1 VRSFQ
6 GRKKNGGTRHLVGP
20 HDHLA
25 LSAALRAGWAIRAEW
40 MRRISRRPGIFRPA
54 EKGNYAFVR
63 QSNCLDSVRPQDTDR
78 AHMGETAASADP
90 RTNVDNHNL
99 LPLGLIIVFGIFA
112 STMPQPQ
119 ALGKLPLQFLL
130 KNDVHITR
138 EQMAAF
144 FFWCGLAW
152 YLKPFAGI
160 LTDALPFF
168 GTRRRHYLLFSSAL
182 TALSWIG
189 MGFLP
194 HTYSSLLLGAMIV
207 NLFMV
212 MASTVTGAYLVEAG
226 QRMSATGRLTAL
238 RMVVYNFC
246 TLIQGPLGGLLATVG
261 FIWATGANAALALTI
276 FPIAY
281 IYLKEQG
288 AAQYRSSVVFQ
299 NAGQQLKTIIRSKNL
314 WVALLFIALFY
325 FSPGF
330 STPLFYM
337 QTDELHFSKQAIG
350 NLGVFSGAFAI
361 LAAILYSQLIKR
373 FHIRILLLIAVAA
386 SACGTLLYL
395 FYSNWIRAIW
405 IESQNGFLFAF
416 AEITILDLAARAT
429 PKGCEGLGYSL
440 MLSVRNVALFGA
452 DVVGSYLAD
461 HKWPFANLVYLNA
474 GTTAVVL
481 ILVPLLPATLMQS
494 KDAALKKGG
503 SE

>member
-1 VRSFQ
+1 
-6 GRKKNGGTRHLVGP
+6 
-20 HDHLA
+20 
-25 LSAALRAGWAIRAEW
+25 
-40 MRRISRRPGIFRPA
+40 
-54 EKGNYAFVR
+54 
-63 QSNCLDSVRPQDTDR
+63 
-78 AHMGETAASADP
+78 MGEIGASAVP
-90 RTNVDNHNL
+90 RTKVENGNL
-99 LPLGLIIVFGIFA
+99 LPLALIIIFGIFA

-130 KNDVHITR
+130 KNDVQVTR

-152 YLKPFAGI
+152 YLKPIAGI
-160 LTDALPFF
+160 LTDAFPFF

-194 HTYSSLLLGAMIV
+194 HTYGSLLLGAMIV

-238 RMVVYNFC
+238 RMLVYNFC
-246 TLIQGPLGGLLATVG
+246 TLIQGPLGGLLATLG
-261 FIWATGANAALALTI
+261 FTWATTANAAVALSI
-276 FPIAY
+276 LPIAY
-281 IYLKEQG
+281 IYLKEQR
-288 AAQYRSSVVFQ
+288 AAQNRRSIVFE
-299 NAGQQLKTIIRSKNL
+299 NAGRQLKTIMGSKNL
-314 WVALLFIALFY
+314 WIALLFIALFY

-330 STPLFYM
+330 TTPLFYM

-373 FHIRILLLIAVAA
+373 FQIRFLLLVAIAA
-386 SACGTLLYL
+386 SACGTLFYL
-395 FYSNWIRAIW
+395 FYSSWIPAVL
-405 IESQNGFLFAF
+405 IECQNGFFFGL
-416 AEITILDLAARAT
+416 AEIAILDLAARAT

-440 MLSVRNVALFGA
+440 MLSIRNVALFGA

-461 HKWPFANLVYLNA
+461 HKWSFASLVYLNA
-474 GTTAVVL
+474 GTTAAVL
-481 ILVPLLPATLMQS
+481 ILLPLLPAALMQS
-494 KDAALKKGG
+494 KDAALK
-503 SE
+503 

>member
-1 VRSFQ
+1 
-6 GRKKNGGTRHLVGP
+6 
-20 HDHLA
+20 
-25 LSAALRAGWAIRAEW
+25 
-40 MRRISRRPGIFRPA
+40 
-54 EKGNYAFVR
+54 
-63 QSNCLDSVRPQDTDR
+63 
-78 AHMGETAASADP
+78 MGEIDAFAEP
-90 RTNVDNHNL
+90 RPKVENRSL
-99 LPLGLIIVFGIFA
+99 LPLALIIIFGIFA

-130 KNDVHITR
+130 KNDVHVTR

-152 YLKPFAGI
+152 YLKPLAGI
-160 LTDALPFF
+160 LTDAFPFF

-189 MGFLP
+189 MAFLP
-194 HTYSSLLLGAMIV
+194 HTYGALLLGAMIV

-212 MASTVTGAYLVEAG
+212 MGSTVTGAYLVEAG
-226 QRMSATGRLTAL
+226 QRMGATGRLTAL
-238 RMVVYNFC
+238 RMIVYNFC
-246 TLIQGPLGGLLATVG
+246 TLIQGPVGGFFATVG
-261 FIWATGANAALALTI
+261 FTWASGANAALALTI
-276 FPIAY
+276 FPIAF
-281 IYLKEQG
+281 IYLKEQR
-288 AAQYRSSVVFQ
+288 AAQDRSSVVFQ
-299 NAGQQLKTIIRSKNL
+299 NAGQQLKTIMRSKNL

-330 STPLFYM
+330 GTPLFYM

-373 FHIRILLLIAVAA
+373 FHIRILLLMAVAA
-386 SACGTLLYL
+386 SAGGTLFYLLY
-395 FYSNWIRAIW
+395 SSWIPAVL
-405 IESQNGFLFAF
+405 IESQNGFFFGL

-440 MLSVRNVALFGA
+440 MLSIRNLALFGA

-461 HKWPFANLVYLNA
+461 HKWPFPNLVYLNA
-474 GTTAVVL
+474 STTALVL
-481 ILVPLLPATLMQS
+481 VLLPVLPAALMQS
-494 KDAALKKGG
+494 KDAALNKGDAN
-503 SE
+503 EK

>member
-1 VRSFQ
+1 
-6 GRKKNGGTRHLVGP
+6 
-20 HDHLA
+20 
-25 LSAALRAGWAIRAEW
+25 
-40 MRRISRRPGIFRPA
+40 
-54 EKGNYAFVR
+54 
-63 QSNCLDSVRPQDTDR
+63 
-78 AHMGETAASADP
+78 MGEIDAFAAP
-90 RTNVDNHNL
+90 RPKVENRSL
-99 LPLGLIIVFGIFA
+99 LPLALIIIFGIFA

-130 KNDVHITR
+130 KNDVHVTR

-152 YLKPFAGI
+152 YLKPLAGI
-160 LTDALPFF
+160 LTDAFPFF

-189 MGFLP
+189 MAFLP
-194 HTYSSLLLGAMIV
+194 HTYGALLLGAMIV

-212 MASTVTGAYLVEAG
+212 MGSTVTGAYLVEAG
-226 QRMSATGRLTAL
+226 QRMGATGRLTAL
-238 RMVVYNFC
+238 RMIVYNFC
-246 TLIQGPLGGLLATVG
+246 TLIQGPLGGFFATVG
-261 FIWATGANAALALTI
+261 FTWASGANAALALTI
-276 FPIAY
+276 FPIAF
-281 IYLKEQG
+281 IYLKEQR
-288 AAQYRSSVVFQ
+288 ATRDRSSVVFQ
-299 NAGQQLKTIIRSKNL
+299 NAGQQLKTIMRSKNL

-330 STPLFYM
+330 GTPLFYM

-373 FHIRILLLIAVAA
+373 FHIRILLLMAVAA
-386 SACGTLLYL
+386 SAGGTLFYLLY
-395 FYSNWIRAIW
+395 SSWIPAVL
-405 IESQNGFLFAF
+405 IESQNGFFFGL

-440 MLSVRNVALFGA
+440 MLSIRNLALFGA

-461 HKWPFANLVYLNA
+461 HKWPFPNLVYLNA

-481 ILVPLLPATLMQS
+481 ILLPLLPAALMQS
-494 KDAALKKGG
+494 KDAALNKGDAN
-503 SE
+503 EK